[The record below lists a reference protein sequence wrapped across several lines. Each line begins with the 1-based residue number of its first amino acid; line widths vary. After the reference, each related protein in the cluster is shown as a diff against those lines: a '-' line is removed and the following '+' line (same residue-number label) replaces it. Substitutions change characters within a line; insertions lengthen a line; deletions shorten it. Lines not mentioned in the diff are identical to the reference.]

1 MQSQCGKDSNHD
13 QNFEVNSSLDFSA
26 SVHSMSSSAG
36 SSGGGRVG
44 LARPRPAGGERAI
57 ARGAR
62 GAANQ
67 LEINRQN
74 SELEINRQN
83 SEPPAIEIAV
93 YEPEN
98 QIMVPQ
104 LGEVQVISDEEHED
118 EPEGEE
124 QQLPGNGR
132 RSGNRA
138 WEGNHQ
144 RLNIMARSLLM
155 SPFNAEAAAASN
167 PAERESIRNMK
178 RDPALSLGWGNI
190 KNNSNGILIART
202 RAELNADPAYLQA
215 SGNTLLNHDELL
227 RQKIRKYTGQA
238 NLETNIGPSKFSF
251 QALNSVL
258 MFFLQ
263 TQSSGS
269 ST

>member
-1 MQSQCGKDSNHD
+1 
-13 QNFEVNSSLDFSA
+13 
-26 SVHSMSSSAG
+26 MSSSAG

-44 LARPRPAGGERAI
+44 LARPRAAGGERAI
-57 ARGAR
+57 ARSAR

-98 QIMVPQ
+98 QIMVPPR
-104 LGEVQVISDEEHED
+104 GEVQVNSDEEPEA

-124 QQLPGNGR
+124 QQLPGIGR

-155 SPFNAEAAAASN
+155 SPFNAEAAAAPN
-167 PAERESIRNMK
+167 PAERESIKNIK
-178 RDPALSLGWGNI
+178 RDPALPLGWGNI
-190 KNNSNGILIART
+190 KPNSNGLLIART
-202 RAELNADPAYLQA
+202 RLELNADPAYLQA
-215 SGNTLLNHDELL
+215 SGNYLLNNNELL
-227 RQKIRKYTGQA
+227 RQKIRTFTLQA
-238 NLETNIGPSKFSF
+238 NLETNIGPSKLSF
-251 QALNSVL
+251 PTLNNVL